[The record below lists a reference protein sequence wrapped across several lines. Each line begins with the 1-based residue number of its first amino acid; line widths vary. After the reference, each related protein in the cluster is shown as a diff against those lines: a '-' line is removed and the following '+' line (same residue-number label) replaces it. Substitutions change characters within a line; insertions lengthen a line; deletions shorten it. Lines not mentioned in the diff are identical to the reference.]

1 MAGTSYTRQST
12 FDDGDVVTAALFNN
26 EYNKLL
32 NAFVYASTG
41 TTGHQH
47 DGGAGEGGN
56 IEIIGDQDFLNKLV
70 VDTSNNRWGF
80 FVQVSSSA
88 VEQIRIQDGA
98 IVPVTDN
105 DIDLGTSSLEFKD
118 GYFDGTIHV
127 DTLDV
132 DANAT
137 IAGTLGVTGI
147 ATVGGLTVGSAALNE
162 VELEILDG
170 ATVTTAE
177 LNILD
182 GVTSTAAELNI
193 LDGVTSTAAELN
205 LLDGVTATTT
215 ELNLIDGVTSTTAEL
230 NILDGVTSTA
240 AELNTLDGV
249 TAVVGELNALDIGS
263 TAIGTAVASKAVI
276 LDSNKD
282 YTGIRNLTIAGDLTI
297 SGDDLIMGTNTAGM
311 LLVADGTNFNPTAVS
326 SLSEISTVAND
337 DVFIAIDTSG
347 GGLKRLT
354 RSAIVSGLAASSAL
368 SNVVEDT
375 TPQLGGNLDVNG
387 KDLITLSN
395 ATIDLAPHGTGTV
408 VVRGNTNSGA
418 IVLNCESNSHGQKI
432 YGQPHSAQ
440 VTNTLMLPAGADST
454 LLSRV
459 SIDTLTNKTLTSPK
473 INEDVAVTSTATEIN
488 ILDGVTS
495 TTAELNILDGVTSTA
510 AELNILDGVTSTAA
524 ELNIL
529 DGVTSTATEL
539 NLLDGVTSTT
549 AELNILD
556 GVTSTFTELNLL
568 DGVTSTTAEL
578 NALDGITAVVGELNA
593 LDIGST
599 AVGTAVASKA
609 VILDSNKDYTGIRN
623 LTISGE
629 LDAATLDISGAV
641 DIAGNSVLA
650 SVDVTALATAATFE
664 PDGDTAAGDNA
675 AIGYTAAEG
684 LILTGQ
690 GSTGDVTIKNDADAL
705 VAHVPTGTTGVNFA
719 GDVIVPDGDLI
730 LGSTAVTST
739 AAELNILDGVT
750 STAAELNILDGVTST
765 AAELNILDGVT
776 STAAELNILD
786 GVTATATEL
795 NQVDGVVVKTAG
807 KETIWVPSSA
817 MSPTTSNGCAALAV
831 VETTSGRPDMV
842 VLDFDK
848 DSDEFAQ
855 FSVAFPKSYNLGTV
869 TFQVFWAGIAATSD
883 CDWSVDAVAMNDNQ
897 TIDVAF
903 GTAVVVTDNAQGAVE
918 ELLVSAE
925 SGALTIAGTP
935 ADNDLC
941 FFRIGR
947 DVSGDAMDGDARL
960 LGIKIFF
967 TTDLANDG

>member
-70 VDTSNNRWGF
+70 VDTANNRFGF

-105 DIDLGTSSLEFKD
+105 DIDLGTSTLEFKD
-118 GYFDGTIHV
+118 AYFDGTV
-127 DTLDV
+127 TTD
-132 DANAT
+132 
-137 IAGTLGVTGI
+137 TLGVT
-147 ATVGGLTVGSAALNE
+147 TFNLGGT
-162 VELEILDG
+162 
-170 ATVTTAE
+170 TVTSTAAELNIMDGVTSTASE

-205 LLDGVTATTT
+205 ILDGVTSTATEINLLDGVTSTTAELNILDGVTSTFT
-215 ELNLIDGVTSTTAEL
+215 ELNLLDGVTSTTAEL

-240 AELNTLDGV
+240 AELNALDGI
-249 TAVVGELNALDIGS
+249 TAVVGELNALDIGG
-263 TAIGTAVASKAVI
+263 TAVGTAVASKAVI

-282 YTGIRNLTIAGDLTI
+282 YTGIGNLTITGDLTI
-297 SGDDLIMGTNTAGM
+297 GGDDLIMGTNTAGM
-311 LLVADGTNFNPTAVS
+311 LLVADGNNFNPTAVS

-347 GGLKRLT
+347 GGLKKVT
-354 RSAIVSGLAASSAL
+354 RSAVVSGLASSGAI
-368 SNVVEDT
+368 SNIVEDT
-375 TPQLGGNLDVNG
+375 SPQLGGNLDTNSQNI
-387 KDLITLSN
+387 LIDDAHFIADESGNEQLVFQTTGSAINQLEITN
-395 ATIDLAPHGTGTV
+395 AAASSGPQLAATGGDTNIDLNIGAKGTGHVTV
-408 VVRGNTNSGA
+408 LGDTGSGS
-418 IVLNCESNSHGQKI
+418 IQFNCEDNSHGQQLKA
-432 YGQPHSAQ
+432 QPHSAT
-440 VTNTLMLPAGADST
+440 VTNISLLPAGANST
-454 LLSRV
+454 LVSRV

-473 INEDVAVTSTATEIN
+473 INEDVAVTSTATELNLLDGVTSTTAELN
-488 ILDGVTS
+488 ILDGVTSTAAELNILDGVTSTAAELNILDGVTSTFTELNLLDGVTSTTAELNILDGVTSTFTELNLLDGVTSTTAELNILDGVTSTAAELNILDGVTSTFTELNLLDGVTS

-529 DGVTSTATEL
+529 DGVTSTAAEL
-539 NLLDGVTSTT
+539 NQLDGV
-549 AELNILD
+549 
-556 GVTSTFTELNLL
+556 
-568 DGVTSTTAEL
+568 
-578 NALDGITAVVGELNA
+578 
-593 LDIGST
+593 
-599 AVGTAVASKA
+599 VA
-609 VILDSNKDYTGIRN
+609 
-623 LTISGE
+623 
-629 LDAATLDISGAV
+629 
-641 DIAGNSVLA
+641 
-650 SVDVTALATAATFE
+650 
-664 PDGDTAAGDNA
+664 
-675 AIGYTAAEG
+675 
-684 LILTGQ
+684 
-690 GSTGDVTIKNDADAL
+690 
-705 VAHVPTGTTGVNFA
+705 
-719 GDVIVPDGDLI
+719 
-730 LGSTAVTST
+730 
-739 AAELNILDGVT
+739 
-750 STAAELNILDGVTST
+750 
-765 AAELNILDGVT
+765 
-776 STAAELNILD
+776 
-786 GVTATATEL
+786 
-795 NQVDGVVVKTAG
+795 KTAG
-807 KETIWVPSSA
+807 KETIWIPASA
-817 MSPTTSNGCAALAV
+817 MQPTTSNPCGDLTT

-848 DSDEFAQ
+848 DADEFAQ
-855 FSVAFPKSYNLGTV
+855 FSVAFPKSWNLGTV
-869 TFQVFWAGIAATSD
+869 TFQVFWAGIAATTD
-883 CDWSVDAVAMNDNQ
+883 CDWSVDAVAMNDNE

-960 LGIKIFF
+960 LGIKLFF

>member
-12 FDDGDVVTAALFNN
+12 FDDGDVITAALFNN

-80 FVQVSSSA
+80 FVQVSGAA

-98 IVPVTDN
+98 IVPVTDS

-137 IAGTLGVTGI
+137 VAGTLGVTGV
-147 ATVGGLTVGSAALNE
+147 ATVGGLTVGSAVLNE
-162 VELEILDG
+162 AELEILDG
-170 ATVTTAE
+170 ATVTTDE

-193 LDGVTSTAAELN
+193 LDGVTSTTAELNILDGVTSTFTELN
-205 LLDGVTATTT
+205 LLDGVTA
-215 ELNLIDGVTSTTAEL
+215 TTAEL

-337 DVFIAIDTSG
+337 DVFLAIDTSG

-354 RSAIVSGLAASSAL
+354 RSAIVSGLASSGAI

-375 TPQLGGNLDVNG
+375 SPQLGGNLDTNSQNILIDDAHFIADEGGNEQIVFQTTGSAVNQFEV
-387 KDLITLSN
+387 TN
-395 ATIDLAPHGTGTV
+395 AASGSGPQLAATGGDTNIDLNIGAKGTGHVTV
-408 VVRGNTNSGA
+408 LGDTGSGS
-418 IVLNCESNSHGQKI
+418 IQFNCEQNSHGQQLKA
-432 YGQPHSAQ
+432 QPHSAS
-440 VTNTLMLPAGADST
+440 VTNISLLPAGASST
-454 LLSRV
+454 LV
-459 SIDTLTNKTLTSPK
+459 SLVSTDTLTNKTLTSPK
-473 INEDVAVTSTATEIN
+473 INENVAVTSTATELN

-529 DGVTSTATEL
+529 DGVTSTA
-539 NLLDGVTSTT
+539 

-556 GVTSTFTELNLL
+556 GVTSTA
-568 DGVTSTTAEL
+568 AEL

-629 LDAATLDISGAV
+629 LDAATLDISGAIDV
-641 DIAGNSVLA
+641 AGNSVLA

-675 AIGYTAAEG
+675 AIGYTDAEG

-719 GDVIVPDGDLI
+719 GDVIIPDGDLI

-739 AAELNILDGVT
+739 AAELNQLDGVV
-750 STAAELNILDGVTST
+750 A
-765 AAELNILDGVT
+765 
-776 STAAELNILD
+776 
-786 GVTATATEL
+786 
-795 NQVDGVVVKTAG
+795 KTAG
-807 KETIWVPSSA
+807 KETIWIPSSA
-817 MSPTTSNGCAALAV
+817 MQPTTTNGCSGLTT

-855 FSVAFPKSYNLGTV
+855 FSVAFPKSWNLGTV
-869 TFQVFWAGIAATSD
+869 TFQVYWAGIAATTD
-883 CDWSVDAVAMNDNQ
+883 CDWMVDAVAMNDNQ
-897 TIDVAF
+897 TIDIAF

-925 SGALTIAGTP
+925 SGAVTIAGTP

-941 FFRIGR
+941 FFRVGR
-947 DVSGDAMDGDARL
+947 DVSGDAMAGDARL
-960 LGIKIFF
+960 LGIKLFF